1 MVDSGVDIV
10 GDGVVVDLG
19 DNVDGG
25 EGESDGDG
33 VGDGVGDDEGDST
46 GDKVGGDVGDI
57 VDDGIDVDELS
68 LFPKSVAS
76 N

>member
-33 VGDGVGDDEGDST
+33 LGDGVGDDEGDIM
-46 GDKVGGDVGDI
+46 GDRVGVDVGDI
-57 VDDGIDVDELS
+57 VDDGIDVDELL